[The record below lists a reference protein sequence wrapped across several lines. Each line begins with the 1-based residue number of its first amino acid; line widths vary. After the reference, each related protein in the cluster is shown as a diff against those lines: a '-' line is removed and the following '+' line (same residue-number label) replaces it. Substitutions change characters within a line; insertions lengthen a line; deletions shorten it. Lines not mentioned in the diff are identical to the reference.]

1 MSIMHIAAEDLEKEE
16 LKMYSESSEV
26 QLRRCNEP
34 APGCFI
40 AESLRVIGRALDAGY
55 EPISLLIEDRH
66 LEDTLVKRI
75 SGVPTYVGDCETLSS
90 LAGYKLTGGALCLM
104 KRREYPDISEVIRS
118 AERIVVLEGINNPTN
133 VGAIFRCAAALG
145 AQAVL
150 LTPDCSDP
158 LYRRAARVSMGT
170 VFALPWT
177 YFGSDRKADVSILK
191 EAGYTAIA
199 MALKDDSR
207 TLGES
212 FAGSDKGRLAV
223 FLGNEN
229 DGLSPATIDSCD
241 ITMMIPMMNGVDSLN
256 VAAASAVAFWELFK
270 NR

>member
-1 MSIMHIAAEDLEKEE
+1 MHITAEDLLKDE
-16 LKMYSESSEV
+16 LKMYSENSEV

-55 EPISLLIEDRH
+55 EPISLLIEERH
-66 LEDTLVKRI
+66 IEDDTVKRI
-75 SGVPTYVGDCETLSS
+75 NGVPLYVGDAETLST

-104 KRREYPDISEVIRS
+104 KRREYPKVPEVIHK

-177 YFGSDRKADVSILK
+177 YFGSDRKADVDALK
-191 EAGYTAIA
+191 EAGYTTVA
-199 MALKDDSR
+199 MALKEDSCR
-207 TLGES
+207 LGES
-212 FAGSDKGRLAV
+212 FETRGRMAV

-229 DGLSPATIDSCD
+229 DGLSPATVDACD

-270 NR
+270 NG